1 MSIPSYGAMPLS
13 KMFLLVRIL
22 QALCMII
29 VIGICSNFVQ
39 MIVVTGAEPPKEFV
53 GTLSV
58 VSASLFA
65 PFRFTTDHLKTCI
78 ATLYI
83 MVSVGYY
90 WSFANLGLLVM
101 AGVDSL
107 LLIAFIVCAVTLGKP
122 MSYLNCYVIGKSS
135 YETDAANAYAFVA
148 SASQN
153 MVENMKNWSGSSVWN
168 WAGATKANCF
178 QGKTIWGL
186 SIALWYVLLSATS
199 RFPRQVLT
207 QVASSSPPPV
217 LCCLPSGTRTRRPL
231 LRPSLSKKLKR
242 ICPSITDA
250 IYTPFCNNQ
259 NIHALRGVRVVFFYT
274 VATE

>member
-1 MSIPSYGAMPLS
+1 MPVPSYGAMPLS

-22 QALCMII
+22 QALCMVI
-29 VIGICSNFVQ
+29 VIGVCANFVQ

-58 VSASLFA
+58 
-65 PFRFTTDHLKTCI
+65 TCI

-101 AGVDSL
+101 AAVDSL

-135 YETDAANAYAFVA
+135 YEVDAANAYAFVS
-148 SASQN
+148 SATQN
-153 MVENMKNWSGSSVWN
+153 MKDWSGSSVWN
-168 WAGATKANCF
+168 WAGATKSNCF

-186 SIALWYVLLSATS
+186 SIALCILFTTSCALLPTLWYKNKKATPAPKS
-199 RFPRQVLT
+199 VEE
-207 QVASSSPPPV
+207 A
-217 LCCLPSGTRTRRPL
+217 
-231 LRPSLSKKLKR
+231 
-242 ICPSITDA
+242 
-250 IYTPFCNNQ
+250 
-259 NIHALRGVRVVFFYT
+259 
-274 VATE
+274 